1 MRSQSLLFKLNICI
15 LGLILLVLFVNMKL
29 PAQEREQEEPRP
41 AQTPLPQDVP
51 LPKSVTLCGEKIP
64 LENQQVREMFDRELT
79 ISAWN
84 RAQVAMWLKRAGR
97 YFPGIEHILAKAGL
111 PDDLKYL
118 AVAESNLINY
128 IRSPKGAVGTWQFM
142 ASTAQRYGLRK
153 SRMLDERRNVD
164 RATEAAVLYLTELK
178 KMFGAW
184 TLALAAYN
192 CGEDLIEREIEEQ
205 EVKDYFRLNL
215 PVETERFV
223 FRIVAIKT
231 ILENPERYGH
241 AMSAERIYSP
251 IDYDTAKVN
260 IGTPMHVTKVAQ
272 AVDTDFKT
280 MKELNPHI
288 LGHYLPTGK
297 YTLNVPPGCGA
308 KIADILKQLTL
319 KAQLK
324 KKKRTPRYAVVKPG
338 DTLNLISRRTGI
350 SVATLRKLNG
360 IQGSLILAGQRL
372 RLAP

>member
-1 MRSQSLLFKLNICI
+1 MRPQTVLFKINFCI
-15 LGLILLVLFVNMKL
+15 LGLILLVLFINMKL
-29 PAQEREQEEPRP
+29 PAQEQEEPRRVRV
-41 AQTPLPQDVP
+41 PLPQDVP

-64 LENQQVREMFDRELT
+64 LENSHVKEMFDRELT

-84 RAQVAMWLKRAGR
+84 RAQVSMWLKRAGR
-97 YFPGIEHILAKAGL
+97 YFPAIERILAQAGL

-142 ASTAQRYGLRK
+142 AGTAQRYGLRK

-178 KMFGAW
+178 EMFGAW

-192 CGEDLIEREIEEQ
+192 CGEDLVEREIREQ
-205 EVKDYFRLNL
+205 QVKDYFRLNL
-215 PVETERFV
+215 PIETERFV
-223 FRIVAIKT
+223 FRIVVIKT
-231 ILENPERYGH
+231 ILENPARYGYTLPP
-241 AMSAERIYSP
+241 ERIYSP
-251 IDYDTAKVN
+251 IDYDTVKVN
-260 IGTPMHVTKVAQ
+260 IGTPLHVTKVAQ
-272 AVDTDFKT
+272 AVDADFKT

-288 LGHYLPTGK
+288 LGHYLSTGK
-297 YTLNVPPGCGA
+297 YTLNVPPGRGA
-308 KIADILKQLTL
+308 EIADILKQLTL

-324 KKKRTPRYAVVKPG
+324 KKKPAPRFTVVKPG

-360 IQGSLILAGQRL
+360 IQGSLIMAGQRL
-372 RLAP
+372 QLAP